1 MRQGQDIA
9 NTLLTL
15 PPIYGH
21 NTHPANKVTALELRT
36 SRQLFGHL
44 KNHTLAEMPH
54 RRTPAHPHQ
63 QAILSSPPKRL
74 GDLFEQPD
82 TIKQNGRPAKT
93 AAFSSMKNSTSMTA
107 QSTLTQKG
115 QHS

>member
-21 NTHPANKVTALELRT
+21 NTHPANKVTALELPA
-36 SRQLFGHL
+36 SRRLSRHL
-44 KNHTLAEMPH
+44 KNHTLAEMPQ
-54 RRTPAHPHQ
+54 RSNPAHQDQ

-74 GDLFEQPD
+74 GELFEQPD
-82 TIKQNGRPAKT
+82 TIKQNGRPTKT
-93 AAFSSMKNSTSMTA
+93 AAFSTMKNSTSMTPP
-107 QSTLTQKG
+107 STLTLEG